1 MEKQTMD
8 CYRFLQNCKVK
19 GDWQM
24 EDASLEGRDEIV
36 IIWRIKREKRKYS
49 WLFEKVKG
57 DERRGRKRDR
67 RGTTM
72 NLEYNQDYQLNTK
85 NLLCF
90 DLKYY
95 KIDVF
100 DRKMIV
106 SGIIIVVKG
115 RYHLDTSV
123 YHVYYVLYAHTI
135 EKRRIR
141 Q

>member
-1 MEKQTMD
+1 
-8 CYRFLQNCKVK
+8 
-19 GDWQM
+19 M

-36 IIWRIKREKRKYS
+36 IIWRIERGKREYS

-72 NLEYNQDYQLNTK
+72 NLEYNQDCWLNTK

-115 RYHLDTSV
+115 R
-123 YHVYYVLYAHTI
+123 
-135 EKRRIR
+135 
-141 Q
+141 